1 VCNILILTAQPQMF
15 QSVIGRT
22 QRRRRPGI
30 LDGMHSAPLPA
41 TLRLHGIDW
50 ARYFAPVLFFGFL
63 ASLCLGLIAVSAF
76 LATIRDPMMIAAAGL
91 FGLLATGAAGAVIL
105 RLQMRWLR
113 YTSVPISSDRQTAL
127 AALRRLAAEA
137 GWRITRQGAGSL
149 EARTPGSMFTEG
161 ERVCVEIREHQVL
174 VASIC
179 DPNVGFSLVGHRRC
193 QQHCERVR
201 RAVQADV

>member
-1 VCNILILTAQPQMF
+1 MS
-15 QSVIGRT
+15 QSVIVRT
-22 QRRRRPGI
+22 QQQRRPGI
-30 LDGMHSAPLPA
+30 LNDMHSAPLPA

-76 LATIRDPMMIAAAGL
+76 LVTIPDAMMIAAAGL

-113 YTSVPISSDRQTAL
+113 YTSVPISGDRQTAL

-149 EARTPGSMFTEG
+149 EARTPGTMFTEG
-161 ERVCVEIREHQVL
+161 ERVCVEIRDHQVL

-201 RAVQADV
+201 RAVQSDV

>member
-1 VCNILILTAQPQMF
+1 MS
-15 QSVIGRT
+15 QSVIVRT
-22 QRRRRPGI
+22 RRRRRPGI
-30 LDGMHSAPLPA
+30 LDDMHSAPLPA

-76 LATIRDPMMIAAAGL
+76 LVTIPDATLIAAAGL

-113 YTSVPISSDRQTAL
+113 YTSIPISSDRQTAL
-127 AALRRLAAEA
+127 AALRGLATEA
-137 GWRITRQGAGSL
+137 GWHITRQGAGGW

-161 ERVCVEIREHQVL
+161 ERVCVEIRDHQVL

-201 RAVQADV
+201 RAVQSGV

>member
-1 VCNILILTAQPQMF
+1 MS
-15 QSVIGRT
+15 QSVIVRT
-22 QRRRRPGI
+22 QLRRRPGI
-30 LDGMHSAPLPA
+30 LDDMHSAPLPA
-41 TLRLHGIDW
+41 TLKPHGIDW

-76 LATIRDPMMIAAAGL
+76 LVTIPDAMMIAAAGL
-91 FGLLATGAAGAVIL
+91 FGLLATGSAGAVIL

-113 YTSVPISSDRQTAL
+113 YTSVPISGDRQTAL

-137 GWRITRQGAGSL
+137 GWHITRQGAGDW

-161 ERVCVEIREHQVL
+161 ERVCVEIRDHQVL

-201 RAVQADV
+201 GAVQSDV